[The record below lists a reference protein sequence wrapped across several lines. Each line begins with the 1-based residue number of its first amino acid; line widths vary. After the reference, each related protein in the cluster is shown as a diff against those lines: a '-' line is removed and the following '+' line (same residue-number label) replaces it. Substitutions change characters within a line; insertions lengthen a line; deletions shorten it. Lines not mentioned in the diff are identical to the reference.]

1 MTKLINPIGESRRH
15 LIKGGLGLGVGVGV
29 GLGLGVGLTST
40 RLLAGQGIS
49 QASTTTH
56 LPFAYGER
64 ELARFPEKKPMIVLT
79 SRPVQLETPFEY
91 FDKKIITP
99 NDEFFVRYH
108 IANIP
113 KSIDPSNFTLKIGGN
128 VANPLELR
136 LKDLKTKFT
145 PQKLVAVNQCS
156 GNSRGFFEP
165 RATGGQ
171 LANGAMGNAQWV
183 GVPLRDILRLA
194 NPGAGARQVSFNGLD
209 APVLLSEADFIKSL
223 NIDHALDPN
232 VMVAYEM
239 NGADLPF
246 LNGFPLRLVVPG
258 YYGTYWVKHLNE
270 INVIDTEYN
279 GFWMNPA
286 YRIPDNECKCVEPG
300 TAPTKTV
307 PINKFTIRS
316 FITNLK
322 NANTVISNQNT
333 IVRGIAFDSGV
344 GITQVLFSS
353 DDGKTWQETQLGQ
366 DLGRFSFRGWSTQF
380 TPQTKGEL
388 KLRVK
393 AINRAGE
400 EQPMSA
406 KWMPAGYM
414 RNVVETVTVTSV

>member
-1 MTKLINPIGESRRH
+1 MHKASNPLNAPHNPRRH
-15 LIKGGLGLGVGVGV
+15 LLRNGFGIGIGLGLG
-29 GLGLGVGLTST
+29 LGLNSKS
-40 RLLAGQGIS
+40 LLAG
-49 QASTTTH
+49 TTQRTH

-91 FDKKIITP
+91 FDNKLITP

-108 IANIP
+108 LANIP
-113 KSIDPSNFTLKIGGN
+113 STIDPNRFTLKIGGN
-128 VANPLELR
+128 VAKPLELT

-145 PQKLVAVNQCS
+145 AQKLVAVNQCS

-171 LANGAMGNAQWV
+171 LGNGAMGNAQWV
-183 GVPLRDILRLA
+183 GVPLKDILKLA
-194 NPGAGARQVSFNGLD
+194 NPGQGARQVSFNGLD
-209 APVLLSEADFIKSL
+209 TPVLQSEADFIKAL
-223 NIDHALDPN
+223 NIDHALDSN

-239 NGADLPF
+239 NGSDLPF
-246 LNGFPLRLVVPG
+246 LNGYPLKLVVPG
-258 YYGTYWVKHLNE
+258 YYGTYWVKHLSE

-286 YRIPDNECKCVEPG
+286 YRIPDNDCKCVEPG

-322 NANTVISNQNT
+322 NASTIIANQGT
-333 IVRGIAFDSGV
+333 AVRGIAFDSGL
-344 GITQVLFSS
+344 GISKVLFSS
-353 DDGKTWQETQLGQ
+353 DDGQTWKETRLGT
-366 DLGRFSFRGWSTQF
+366 DLGKFSFRGWHTEF
-380 TPQTKGEL
+380 TAQSKGEL

-400 EQPMSA
+400 EQPMTA

>member
-1 MTKLINPIGESRRH
+1 MNQIDQTTNTAHPVRRG
-15 LIKGGLGLGVGVGV
+15 LLKGGV
-29 GLGLGVGLTST
+29 GLGLGLGLGLNTSGSSSQAN
-40 RLLAGQGIS
+40 AGQRT
-49 QASTTTH
+49 Q

-64 ELARFPEKKPMIVLT
+64 ELASFPEKKPMIVLT

-91 FDKKIITP
+91 FDNKIITP

-108 IANIP
+108 LANIP
-113 KSIDPSNFTLKIGGN
+113 KSIDAKRFTLRVGGN
-128 VANPLELR
+128 VSNPLELTLR
-136 LKDLKTKFT
+136 DLKTRFT

-165 RATGGQ
+165 RVTGGQ
-171 LANGAMGNAQWV
+171 LGNGAMGNAQWV
-183 GVPLRDILRLA
+183 GVALKDILNLA
-194 NPGAGARQVSFNGLD
+194 NPGQGARQVSFNGLD
-209 APVLLSEADFIKSL
+209 TPVLQSEADFVKAL
-223 NIDHALDPN
+223 NIDHALSLDSN

-239 NGADLPF
+239 NGAELPY
-246 LNGFPLRLVVPG
+246 LNGFPLKLIVPG
-258 YYGTYWVKHLNE
+258 YYGTYWVKHLSE

-286 YRIPDNECKCVEPG
+286 YRIPDNDCSCVAPG

-322 NANTVISNQNT
+322 NASTVLANQST
-333 IVRGIAFDSGV
+333 VVRGIAFDSGL
-344 GITQVLFSS
+344 GISKVLFSS
-353 DDGKTWQETQLGQ
+353 DDGQTWTETKLGN
-366 DLGRFSFRGWSTQF
+366 DLGRYSFRGWSTQF
-380 TPQTKGEL
+380 TAATKGEL

-400 EQPMSA
+400 EQPMNA
-406 KWMPAGYM
+406 KWMPAGYL
-414 RNVVETVTVTSV
+414 RNVVETVTVSSV

>member
-1 MTKLINPIGESRRH
+1 MKQTLQHHLTPASNRRH
-15 LIKGGLGLGVGVGV
+15 LIKSAIGLGLGMN
-29 GLGLGVGLTST
+29 LGTSSFI
-40 RLLAGQGIS
+40 A
-49 QASTTTH
+49 QASEASQSSLASKRTQ
-56 LPFAYGER
+56 LPFAFGER
-64 ELARFPEKKPMIVLT
+64 ELAKFPEKKPMIVLT

-108 IANIP
+108 LAGIP
-113 KSIDPSNFTLKIGGN
+113 SAIDPTRFTLRVGGN
-128 VANPLELR
+128 VSNPLELT

-145 PQKLVAVNQCS
+145 PQKIVAVNQCS

-171 LANGAMGNAQWV
+171 LGNGAMGNAEWV
-183 GVPLRDILRLA
+183 GVPLKEILKLA
-194 NPGAGARQVSFNGLD
+194 SPGQGARQVSFNGLD
-209 APVLLSEADFIKSL
+209 TPVLPSEADFIKAL
-223 NIDHALDPN
+223 NIDHALSPE

-239 NGADLPF
+239 NGAELPF
-246 LNGFPLRLVVPG
+246 LNGYPLKLIVPG

-307 PINKFTIRS
+307 PINKFAIRS

-322 NANTVISNQNT
+322 NASTVIAEQST
-333 IVRGIAFDSGV
+333 EVRGIAFDSGL
-344 GITQVLFSS
+344 GIRKVLFSS
-353 DDGKTWQETQLGQ
+353 DDGQTWTETQLGK

-380 TPQTKGEL
+380 TPKTKGEL

-393 AINRAGE
+393 AINSSGE
-400 EQPMSA
+400 EQPMNA
-406 KWMPAGYM
+406 KWIPAGYM
-414 RNVVETVTVTSV
+414 RNVVETVTVSSV

>member
-1 MTKLINPIGESRRH
+1 MKQIDQTTNTAQPLRRN
-15 LIKGGLGLGVGVGV
+15 LIKGGLGLGL
-29 GLGLGVGLTST
+29 GLGLNLGSSDSLAS
-40 RLLAGQGIS
+40 AGQRT
-49 QASTTTH
+49 Q
-56 LPFAYGER
+56 LPFAFGER
-64 ELARFPEKKPMIVLT
+64 ELTSFPEKKPMIVLT

-91 FDKKIITP
+91 FDNKIITP

-108 IANIP
+108 LANIP
-113 KSIDPSNFTLKIGGN
+113 KRIDAKSFKLKVGGN
-128 VANPLELR
+128 VSKPLELTLR
-136 LKDLKTKFT
+136 DLKTKFT

-165 RATGGQ
+165 RVTGGQ
-171 LANGAMGNAQWV
+171 LGNGAMGNAQWV
-183 GVPLRDILRLA
+183 GVPLKDILKLA
-194 NPGAGARQVSFNGLD
+194 APGQGARQVSFNGLD
-209 APVLLSEADFIKSL
+209 APVLQSDADFVKAL
-223 NIDHALDPN
+223 NIDHALALDSN

-239 NGADLPF
+239 NGAELPY
-246 LNGFPLRLVVPG
+246 LNGYPLKLIVPG
-258 YYGTYWVKHLNE
+258 YYGTYWVKHLSE

-286 YRIPDNECKCVEPG
+286 YRIPDNDCNCVEPG

-322 NANTVISNQNT
+322 NASTVLANQST
-333 IVRGIAFDSGV
+333 VVRGIAFDSGL
-344 GITQVLFSS
+344 GISNVLFSS
-353 DDGKTWQETQLGQ
+353 DDGQTWRETKLGN
-366 DLGRFSFRGWSTQF
+366 DLGRYSFRGWSTEF
-380 TPQTKGEL
+380 TAQTKGEL

-400 EQPMSA
+400 EQPMTA

-414 RNVVETVTVTSV
+414 RNVVETVTVSSV